1 MSSFDPYTQNITIL
15 VSPPSS
21 SSPPISIPIPVIDAF
36 NDETASIITNYAAQ
50 LGAALAMLLVLLA
63 ATPTARLLRADGPSL
78 LHALALLVCVVRTV
92 LLIYFFL
99 TPFSHF
105 YQVWTGDFSQVPA
118 WNYRA
123 SIAGTVLS
131 TLLTVVT
138 DAALVN
144 QAWTMVSLF
153 APRTKRA
160 VCVLSLLITLLAVS
174 FRVAYTVIQCE
185 GIAELAA
192 PRQYAWLIRAT
203 LIFNICSIAWFC
215 ALFNSKLV
223 AHLVTNRGVLPS
235 RRAMSPMEVLIMANG
250 ILMIVPVIF
259 AILEWHH
266 FINFEAGSL
275 TPTSIAIILPLSSL
289 AAQRIAN
296 TSSSYS
302 YQQNNNHHH
311 HPSSSSSSSSAA
323 ARYKASSR
331 HSSSRHPLNPKTGS
345 LFSTTTCNS
354 TTTTT
359 SSSSAAA
366 AAAAQRTHSV
376 DHAST
381 IPSAAQHPAR
391 GGAARGSDVLDPIEL
406 GLRQIDGYAQPRE
419 ILMQQGQGEQFHE

>member
-1 MSSFDPYTQNITIL
+1 MSFDPYTQNITIL
-15 VSPPSS
+15 VSP
-21 SSPPISIPIPVIDAF
+21 SSPPISIPIPLIDAF

-50 LGAALAMLLVLLA
+50 LGAAITMLLVLVA
-63 ATPTARLLRADGPSL
+63 ATPTARLLRAGTPL
-78 LHALALLVCVVRTV
+78 IHALALLVCVARTV

-105 YQVWTGDFSQVPA
+105 YPVWSGDFSRIPA

-160 VCVLSLLITLLAVS
+160 VCFLSLLITLLAVS
-174 FRVAYTVIQCE
+174 FRVAYTVVQCE
-185 GIAELAA
+185 GIADLAA
-192 PRQYAWLIRAT
+192 PRRYAWLIRTT
-203 LIFNICSIAWFC
+203 LISNIGSIGWFC

-266 FINFEAGSL
+266 FINFESGSL

-289 AAQRIAN
+289 AAQRIA
-296 TSSSYS
+296 TSPSSSR
-302 YQQNNNHHH
+302 YQQNNHHH
-311 HPSSSSSSSSAA
+311 ASSSSSSSSA
-323 ARYKASSR
+323 RYKASR
-331 HSSSRHPLNPKTGS
+331 DSSSRTPLNAKSGS

-354 TTTTT
+354 HT
-359 SSSSAAA
+359 SASS
-366 AAAAQRTHSV
+366 AAAQRTHSM
-376 DHAST
+376 DTSGILT
-381 IPSAAQHPAR
+381 TAAQPAR
-391 GGAARGSDVLDPIEL
+391 GDFIDPIDLE
-406 GLRQIDGYAQPRE
+406 LRQIDGYAQPRDAHF
-419 ILMQQGQGEQFHE
+419 QQGQGEQFHK

>member
-15 VSPPSS
+15 VSP

-160 VCVLSLLITLLAVS
+160 VCVLSLLITLLAIS

-250 ILMIVPVIF
+250 ILMIVPVVF

-296 TSSSYS
+296 TSSS
-302 YQQNNNHHH
+302 
-311 HPSSSSSSSSAA
+311 
-323 ARYKASSR
+323 
-331 HSSSRHPLNPKTGS
+331 
-345 LFSTTTCNS
+345 
-354 TTTTT
+354 
-359 SSSSAAA
+359 
-366 AAAAQRTHSV
+366 
-376 DHAST
+376 
-381 IPSAAQHPAR
+381 
-391 GGAARGSDVLDPIEL
+391 
-406 GLRQIDGYAQPRE
+406 
-419 ILMQQGQGEQFHE
+419 

>member
-1 MSSFDPYTQNITIL
+1 MSSFDPYTQNITII
-15 VSPPSS
+15 VSP

-266 FINFEAGSL
+266 FINFESGSL

-296 TSSSYS
+296 TSSSAS
-302 YQQNNNHHH
+302 YQQNN
-311 HPSSSSSSSSAA
+311 HPSSSSAA

-331 HSSSRHPLNPKTGS
+331 HSSSRQPLNPKTGS

-354 TTTTT
+354 TTTT
-359 SSSSAAA
+359 SSSS

-381 IPSAAQHPAR
+381 IPSPAQHPAR
-391 GGAARGSDVLDPIEL
+391 GGGAARGSDFLDPIEL
-406 GLRQIDGYAQPRE
+406 ELRQIDGYAQPRE
-419 ILMQQGQGEQFHE
+419 ILMQQGQGEQFHK

>member
-1 MSSFDPYTQNITIL
+1 FNPYTQNITIL
-15 VSPPSS
+15 LSPSA
-21 SSPPISIPIPVIDAF
+21 PPISIPIPLIDAF
-36 NDETASIITNYAAQ
+36 NDETVSIITNYAAQ

-63 ATPTARLLRADGPSL
+63 ATPPSRLLRPGTPL
-78 LHALALLVCVVRTV
+78 VHALALLVCVVRTV

-105 YQVWTGDFSQVPA
+105 YQVWTGDFSQIPA

-131 TLLTVVT
+131 TLLTIVT

-153 APRTKRA
+153 APRTKRI
-160 VCVLSLLITLLAVS
+160 VCLFSVLVALLAIS

-185 GIAELAA
+185 SIAALAA
-192 PRQYAWLIRAT
+192 PRRFAWLIRAT
-203 LIFNICSIAWFC
+203 LLLNIGSIGWFC

-223 AHLVTNRGVLPS
+223 SHLVTNRGVLPS

-266 FINFEAGSL
+266 FINFESGSL

-289 AAQRIAN
+289 AAQRIA
-296 TSSSYS
+296 TS
-302 YQQNNNHHH
+302 
-311 HPSSSSSSSSAA
+311 PSSSSSSS
-323 ARYKASSR
+323 
-331 HSSSRHPLNPKTGS
+331 
-345 LFSTTTCNS
+345 
-354 TTTTT
+354 
-359 SSSSAAA
+359 
-366 AAAAQRTHSV
+366 
-376 DHAST
+376 
-381 IPSAAQHPAR
+381 
-391 GGAARGSDVLDPIEL
+391 
-406 GLRQIDGYAQPRE
+406 
-419 ILMQQGQGEQFHE
+419 

>member
-1 MSSFDPYTQNITIL
+1 MPFDPYTQNITIL
-15 VSPPSS
+15 LSPSA
-21 SSPPISIPIPVIDAF
+21 PPISIPIPLIDAF
-36 NDETASIITNYAAQ
+36 NDETVSIITNYAAQ

-63 ATPTARLLRADGPSL
+63 ATPPSRLLLRPGTPL
-78 LHALALLVCVVRTV
+78 VHALALLVCVVRTV

-105 YQVWTGDFSQVPA
+105 YQVWTGDFSQIPA

-131 TLLTVVT
+131 TLLTIVT

-153 APRTKRA
+153 APRTKRI
-160 VCVLSLLITLLAVS
+160 VCFFSVLIALLAIS

-185 GIAELAA
+185 SIAALAA

-203 LIFNICSIAWFC
+203 LLLNICSIAWFC

-223 AHLVTNRGVLPS
+223 SHLVTNRGVLPS

-266 FINFEAGSL
+266 FINFESGSL

-289 AAQRIAN
+289 AAQRIAA
-296 TSSSYS
+296 S
-302 YQQNNNHHH
+302 
-311 HPSSSSSSSSAA
+311 PSSSSYQHHNNNNNNNHNNPS
-323 ARYKASSR
+323 ARYKASS
-331 HSSSRHPLNPKTGS
+331 SSSRTPLKTGS
-345 LFSTTTCNS
+345 LFSTTTTC
-354 TTTTT
+354 T
-359 SSSSAAA
+359 SNASSSADAA
-366 AAAAQRTHSV
+366 
-376 DHAST
+376 
-381 IPSAAQHPAR
+381 PPLQHAR
-391 GGAARGSDVLDPIEL
+391 GGGDFIDPIDLE
-406 GLRQIDGYAQPRE
+406 LRQIDGYAPPRHGHHH
-419 ILMQQGQGEQFHE
+419 IQQGQGEQFRE

>member
-15 VSPPSS
+15 VSPAS

-259 AILEWHH
+259 AVLEWHH

-302 YQQNNNHHH
+302 YQQNNHNHNHH
-311 HPSSSSSSSSAA
+311 PSSSSSSSAA

-359 SSSSAAA
+359 SSS
-366 AAAAQRTHSV
+366 AAAQRTHSV

-391 GGAARGSDVLDPIEL
+391 GGAARGSDFLDPIEL
-406 GLRQIDGYAQPRE
+406 ELRQIDGYAQPRE
-419 ILMQQGQGEQFHE
+419 ILTQQGQGEQFHE